1 MNGAEQLSV
10 SSGPISR
17 NLYKGYSMN
26 KHQLAIL
33 LIDDDDVA
41 VESTQRN
48 LKKCGVHFPIYTAC
62 NGQEGL
68 MTLRGKSRYGTM
80 PRELVVL
87 LDLNMPVKNGF
98 EFLEELRNDPELRS
112 TVVFV
117 LTTSDTDI
125 DRTRAYH
132 NCIAGYM
139 VKSALGSQFVQLAAL
154 LNVYDSS
161 VSFS

>member
-1 MNGAEQLSV
+1 MN
-10 SSGPISR
+10 
-17 NLYKGYSMN
+17 N
-26 KHQLAIL
+26 HQLTIL

-41 VESTQRN
+41 IESAQRN
-48 LKKCGVHFPIYTAC
+48 LRKCGIDYPVLTAG

-68 MTLRGKSRYGTM
+68 AVLRGESAYGKI
-80 PRELVVL
+80 PAELVVL

-98 EFLEELRNDPELRS
+98 EFLEELRSDPKLRS

-117 LTTSDTDI
+117 LTTSDADT

-139 VKSALGSQFVQLAAL
+139 VKSALGHQFAQLANL
-154 LNVYDSS
+154 LSVYKTS

>member
-1 MNGAEQLSV
+1 
-10 SSGPISR
+10 
-17 NLYKGYSMN
+17 MN
-26 KHQLAIL
+26 KHRLSIL

-41 VESTQRN
+41 IESAQRN
-48 LKKCGVHFPIYTAC
+48 LKKNGVHFPIHTAC

-68 MTLRGKSRYGTM
+68 MALRGKSPYGAM

-98 EFLEELRNDPELRS
+98 EFLDEVRNDPKLRS

-117 LTTSDTDI
+117 LTTSDADT

-139 VKSALGSQFVQLAAL
+139 VKSALGSQFAQLAAL